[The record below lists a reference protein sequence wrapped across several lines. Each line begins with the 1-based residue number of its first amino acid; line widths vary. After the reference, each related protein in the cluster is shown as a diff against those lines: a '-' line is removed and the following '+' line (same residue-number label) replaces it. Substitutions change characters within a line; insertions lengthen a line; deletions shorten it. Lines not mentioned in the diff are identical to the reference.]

1 MSDSHQKLF
10 EGYEKGPDQKW
21 TIPNDDQS
29 GVYRFIL
36 AAARRARQLQNGQR
50 PLINTTLRKSTKIAM
65 EEIRT
70 GAVAVEIIPEGQPWP
85 PQAAFDGTDSAG
97 TGALPGADALGPLPE
112 SLETAHAEPDARRDM
127 PHRSSAMRAAR
138 AEPDAGVDAR
148 SDPSESEEG
157 TEKPISVAF

>member
-21 TIPNDDQS
+21 TIPDDDQS

-50 PLINTTLRKSTKIAM
+50 PLINTTLRKPTKIAM

-70 GAVAVEIIPEGQPWP
+70 GAVAVEIIPEGQSWP
-85 PQAAFDGTDSAG
+85 PQPAFDGADSAS
-97 TGALPGADALGPLPE
+97 ADAFPGADALGPLPA
-112 SLETAHAEPDARRDM
+112 SLEATAPEQDSAAETGPET
-127 PHRSSAMRAAR
+127 SN
-138 AEPDAGVDAR
+138 
-148 SDPSESEEG
+148 ESPEV
-157 TEKPISVAF
+157 PVAFRP